1 MTNRLDKK
9 KPESGVEDAPVPAP
23 EFIMDNRVQSPSSTQ
38 SPRYDFQP
46 IIHRTPVPFPGGKR
60 LAILIYV
67 NVEHVPFGSTKLAHS
82 VYPMTM
88 QYSPDILNHGWR
100 DYGNRVGLWRIMKA
114 MDRHGFRGTVNL
126 NSDVCREYPEII
138 RQGNLR
144 RWEWGAQGDNN
155 TSILTTMS
163 VEDQREFIARNL
175 DIIERA
181 TGTRP
186 KGWLGMCL
194 AESFD
199 TPDLLAEAGIEYVS
213 DYAHDELPV
222 QMRVKRGSLVTM
234 PYTLELNDVPTIMGK
249 GTPAQD
255 FGQMIRDQFDV
266 LYEEANELPRVMSI
280 SVHPFIAGH
289 PFRMKHIESA
299 LAYIA
304 SHSGIWQTTGIEVSD
319 WYRKHFMTLK
329 AQ

>member
-1 MTNRLDKK
+1 MEHR
-9 KPESGVEDAPVPAP
+9 AIA
-23 EFIMDNRVQSPSSTQ
+23 SSTQ

-46 IIHRTPVPFPGGKR
+46 IIDRRPVPFPGGKR

-67 NVEHVPFGSTKLAHS
+67 NIEHVPFGSTKLAHA

-155 TSILTTMS
+155 TSILTAMGAP
-163 VEDQREFIARNL
+163 EQREFIGRNL
-175 DIIERA
+175 GIIERA

-222 QMRVKRGSLVTM
+222 EMRVKSGSLVTM

-249 GTPAQD
+249 GTSAPE
-255 FGQMIRDQFDV
+255 FGRMIRDQFDV

-304 SHSGIWQTTGIEVSD
+304 SHSGIWPATGVEVSD
-319 WYRKHFMTLK
+319 WYRQHFMRPAK
-329 AQ
+329 R